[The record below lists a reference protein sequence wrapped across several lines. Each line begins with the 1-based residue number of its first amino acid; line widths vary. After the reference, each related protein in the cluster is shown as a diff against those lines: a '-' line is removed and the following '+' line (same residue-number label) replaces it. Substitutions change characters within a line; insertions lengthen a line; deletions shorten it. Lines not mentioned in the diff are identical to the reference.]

1 MLNIDD
7 LRGFWGGLRGL
18 KKDFFGQEIGKQYLC
33 APIIIKV
40 IARFGNVVWNL
51 AVPQGVA
58 WAIN

>member
-1 MLNIDD
+1 MPFLASSEVCSP
-7 LRGFWGGLRGL
+7 
-18 KKDFFGQEIGKQYLC
+18 KKFGHENEKQYLC

-40 IARFGNVVWNL
+40 IARYGDVLWNL